1 MTGRALAL
9 RTIRSRA
16 FSVGYPRWRATRSTA
31 SRHGSHVDVDVRLI
45 SSFISRSLGRRR
57 PFDEGQRLL
66 DHHRQVGRHAD
77 VQPLHERAPDR
88 AALLY
93 SYRVCSPIG
102 FGARTPLSST
112 ASALLPK
119 GPSPSRLD
127 PTNCTK
133 QWLSRPYPLPFWIIE
148 KLRHSLSDVLGRVHR
163 EFSECGSR
171 RRCSGHPVKK
181 IMLGVIGDLIV
192 HRLDH
197 LSR

>member
-77 VQPLHERAPDR
+77 VQDFRNWPTAEMTAGGRGVRFLASTCRSRAHRRPPAKLEIQWDK
-88 AALLY
+88 
-93 SYRVCSPIG
+93 
-102 FGARTPLSST
+102 ST
-112 ASALLPK
+112 GVMTSF
-119 GPSPSRLD
+119 
-127 PTNCTK
+127 
-133 QWLSRPYPLPFWIIE
+133 FW
-148 KLRHSLSDVLGRVHR
+148 G
-163 EFSECGSR
+163 
-171 RRCSGHPVKK
+171 
-181 IMLGVIGDLIV
+181 GDLPAETWIPFALSPGVMEIV
-192 HRLDH
+192 GIVMAAAPC
-197 LSR
+197 